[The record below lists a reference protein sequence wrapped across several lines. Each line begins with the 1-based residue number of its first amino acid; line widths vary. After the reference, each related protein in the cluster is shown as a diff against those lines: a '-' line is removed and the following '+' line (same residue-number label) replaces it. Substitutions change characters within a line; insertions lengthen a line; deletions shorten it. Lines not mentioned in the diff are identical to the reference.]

1 MKRKFLLLVLIIGAI
16 VTCVCMP
23 ASVFAADNPYYV
35 VSQDLMLY
43 APMSGD
49 ATQPDT
55 NSPVMTI
62 PDTYY
67 FKPSQTTVTVADV
80 VYVAIEYD
88 GRNYFVKQAEMQAQ
102 SHASKA
108 PADKITHPAFSAK
121 YVTEIADLAPQVS
134 EQKIDIYSSAP
145 TSEAE
150 SDVSL
155 VYSDS
160 DRFEFYGLY
169 NNGTKTYVYGYI
181 TFTSKPQF
189 SGNYYFDVAQST
201 HPDLTID
208 KVKDCQHAALESA
221 SGGDPNTPDPNDP
234 ANNAQN
240 DIVRNILIAVIVVLC
255 VAVVF
260 LIFKPIGRRRK
271 GDSSDNTR
279 YQ

>member
-43 APMSGD
+43 APISGD

-67 FKPSQTTVTVADV
+67 FKPSQTTVTVADI

-121 YVTEIADLAPQVS
+121 YVTEIADLAPIADQ
-134 EQKIDIYSSAP
+134 EIQFYSGAP
-145 TSEAE
+145 VGESPKPLAKLVFTS
-150 SDVSL
+150 
-155 VYSDS
+155 SDS
-160 DRFEFYGLY
+160 FEVYGLY
-169 NNGTKTYVYGYI
+169 CNGFKTYVYGYM
-181 TFTSKPQF
+181 THSVAKT
-189 SGNYYFDVAQST
+189 GTYYIDVAQST

>member
-1 MKRKFLLLVLIIGAI
+1 MNRKFLLLVLIIGAI

-67 FKPSQTTVTVADV
+67 FKPSQTTVTVADI

-88 GRNYFVKQAEMQAQ
+88 GRNYFVKQTEMQAQ

-121 YVTEIADLAPQVS
+121 YVTEIADLAPQA
-134 EQKIDIYSSAP
+134 EQKIDFYSAP
-145 TSEAE
+145 PQNNTE
-150 SDVSL
+150 SDVSFI
-155 VYSDS
+155 YTSAY
-160 DRFEFYGLY
+160 RFEFYGLY
-169 NNGTKTYVYGYI
+169 FNGSSTFVYGYV
-181 TFTSKPQF
+181 TSKY
-189 SGNYYFDVAQST
+189 SGFYYFDVAQST